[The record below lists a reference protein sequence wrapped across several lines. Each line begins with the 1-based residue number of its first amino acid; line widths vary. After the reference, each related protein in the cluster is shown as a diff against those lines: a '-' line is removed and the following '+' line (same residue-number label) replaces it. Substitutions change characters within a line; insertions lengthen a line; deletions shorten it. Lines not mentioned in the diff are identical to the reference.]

1 MKKFALFAG
10 LFISLI
16 LADGVSAQETKKYK
30 IGALTKSLANPYF
43 LRMKEG
49 YDYAQGKLGVEVVFG
64 STPKEEAD
72 VEQLNI
78 LQSWF
83 DEGTLDAYV
92 VTPFRPTSLCQH
104 SGRAETISHRR
115 SGYSIPL

>member
-1 MKKFALFAG
+1 MTTPKPFVDVTKIALIAS
-10 LFISLI
+10 LLLCLVPISN
-16 LADGVSAQETKKYK
+16 VSAQETKKYK

-43 LRMKEG
+43 LRMKKG
-49 YDYAQGKLGVEVVFG
+49 YDYAQEKFGVELVFG

-83 DEGTLDAYV
+83 TEGSFQRFV
-92 VTPFRPTSLCQH
+92 VTH
-104 SGRAETISHRR
+104 SGQRLSTRF
-115 SGYSIPL
+115 

>member
-1 MKKFALFAG
+1 MKKFVLCAG
-10 LFISLI
+10 LFMSLI

-49 YDYAQGKLGVEVVFG
+49 YDYAQKKLGVDLVFG
-64 STPKEEAD
+64 STPTEEAD

-83 DEGTLDAYV
+83 AEGSFHGFV
-92 VTPFRPTSLCQH
+92 VTPFRPTSLNTSIGDGEPEESSHCQH
-104 SGRAETISHRR
+104 
-115 SGYSIPL
+115 